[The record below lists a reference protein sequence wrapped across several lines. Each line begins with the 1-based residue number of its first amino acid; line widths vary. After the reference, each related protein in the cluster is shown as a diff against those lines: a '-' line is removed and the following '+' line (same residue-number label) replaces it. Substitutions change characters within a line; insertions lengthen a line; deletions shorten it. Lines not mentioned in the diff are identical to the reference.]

1 MLGGLG
7 LLQFPKV
14 PWALSFNSCEIEHSG
29 LIHDQFPTEA
39 IVPFESTG
47 LAIIAGRSLL
57 LQEDLRP
64 HSDSRFHQQFE
75 IRRPVRRRK
84 TYFGAGLSVG

>member
-7 LLQFPKV
+7 LLQYPKV
-14 PWALSFNSCEIEHSG
+14 PWALSFNSCEIEHGG

-47 LAIIAGRSLL
+47 LAIIAGRILQ
-57 LQEDLRP
+57 LQEELSP
-64 HSDSRFHQQFE
+64 HSDRQ
-75 IRRPVRRRK
+75 
-84 TYFGAGLSVG
+84 SVPPAV

>member
-14 PWALSFNSCEIEHSG
+14 PWALSFNSCEIEHGG

-47 LAIIAGRSLL
+47 LAIVADSSLLL
-57 LQEDLRP
+57 LQELSP
-64 HSDSRFHQQFE
+64 HSDRQSV
-75 IRRPVRRRK
+75 PPAVRRRK
-84 TYFGAGLSVG
+84 TSFGAGLSVG

>member
-7 LLQFPKV
+7 LLQFSEV
-14 PWALSFNSCEIEHSG
+14 PWALSFNSCEIEHGG

-47 LAIIAGRSLL
+47 LAIIAGRTQSAAARGNQSSL
-57 LQEDLRP
+57 
-64 HSDSRFHQQFE
+64 
-75 IRRPVRRRK
+75 
-84 TYFGAGLSVG
+84 

>member
-1 MLGGLG
+1 MGGLG
-7 LLQFPKV
+7 LLQFPEV
-14 PWALSFNSCEIEHSG
+14 PWALSFNSCEIENGG

-57 LQEDLRP
+57 LQEELSP
-64 HSDSRFHQQFE
+64 HPDRQSV
-75 IRRPVRRRK
+75 PPVVRRRK
-84 TYFGAGLSVG
+84 TSFGAGLSVG